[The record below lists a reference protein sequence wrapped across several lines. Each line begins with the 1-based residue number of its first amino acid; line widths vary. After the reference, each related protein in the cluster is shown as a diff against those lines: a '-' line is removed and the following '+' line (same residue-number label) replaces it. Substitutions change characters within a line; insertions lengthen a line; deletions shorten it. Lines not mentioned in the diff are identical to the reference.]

1 MLIPRGLGQMRGG
14 APTGARS
21 RASSADNI
29 WTGVQAG
36 SLRPFFWWPSHCP
49 HTIFSLCAHH
59 WCLPLLL
66 RMPVLV
72 D

>member
-36 SLRPFFWWPSHCP
+36 EVC
-49 HTIFSLCAHH
+49 IFRGKEST
-59 WCLPLLL
+59 
-66 RMPVLV
+66 
-72 D
+72 DQ